1 MKMCPLTARR
11 VGWQGA
17 GSGKMQET
25 GNRSAS
31 GSQLTAT
38 AAIASLCMNGT
49 LRCSAQTSGTP
60 TTKSKLAFAT
70 KLFYDG

>member
-1 MKMCPLTARR
+1 MRWPEERVASGVESNPRRVGGLHERGELKSRGMKMCPLTARR
-11 VGWQGA
+11 VGWEGA

-38 AAIASLCMNGT
+38 AAIASV
-49 LRCSAQTSGTP
+49 
-60 TTKSKLAFAT
+60 
-70 KLFYDG
+70 

>member
-1 MKMCPLTARR
+1 MKMCPLATRR
-11 VGWQGA
+11 VGWEGA

-38 AAIASLCMNGT
+38 AAIASV
-49 LRCSAQTSGTP
+49 
-60 TTKSKLAFAT
+60 
-70 KLFYDG
+70 

>member
-1 MKMCPLTARR
+1 MCPLSSRR

-38 AAIASLCMNGT
+38 AAIASV
-49 LRCSAQTSGTP
+49 
-60 TTKSKLAFAT
+60 
-70 KLFYDG
+70 